1 MEKKKFDLKN
11 LSDKDLDNMSKEER
25 DELVDQLF
33 KEMKVHLRM
42 VKIKFFISIFL
53 IFMMPMVVFML
64 FDNLKDNFSKPYLYT
79 IESSVK
85 EVKVEEKDTLTTD
98 DKSSH
103 VLIINGS
110 NVTISDDDY
119 KKYFGNGLSTI
130 KLKEKKITIYEDG
143 NDIQYEKTYT
153 TCPWEKEKSLSEK
166 DVDKILK
173 NFSSTGNDK
182 NKEFEET
189 LLSVYDRGKDSSSVK
204 NVTKSSL
211 KYCPTSIASCLDMV
225 EMLII
230 ILIFLKF

>member
-33 KEMKVHLRM
+33 KEMRVHLRM

-85 EVKVEEKDTLTTD
+85 EVKVEEKDTLTTG

-103 VLIINGS
+103 VLIINES

-119 KKYFGNGLSTI
+119 KKY
-130 KLKEKKITIYEDG
+130 
-143 NDIQYEKTYT
+143 
-153 TCPWEKEKSLSEK
+153 
-166 DVDKILK
+166 
-173 NFSSTGNDK
+173 
-182 NKEFEET
+182 
-189 LLSVYDRGKDSSSVK
+189 
-204 NVTKSSL
+204 
-211 KYCPTSIASCLDMV
+211 
-225 EMLII
+225 
-230 ILIFLKF
+230 